1 MALVFIYIEPVLYC
15 LARSVSIEGQM
26 LEDKDA
32 GGHDVAVV
40 GTPPQRGITYI
51 SKMYTK

>member
-32 GGHDVAVV
+32 GGHDVARWVHHH
-40 GTPPQRGITYI
+40 RGG
-51 SKMYTK
+51 